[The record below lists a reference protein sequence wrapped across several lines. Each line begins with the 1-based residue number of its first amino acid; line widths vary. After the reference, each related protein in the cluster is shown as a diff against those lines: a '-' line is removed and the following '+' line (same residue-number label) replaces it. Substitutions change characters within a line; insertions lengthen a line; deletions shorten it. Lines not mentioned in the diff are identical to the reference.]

1 MIGKSLS
8 GVVYCKDKMEKINS
22 LSEGYEVTAKDF
34 DYGKVAFIYLMFC
47 TVLTKVQAYGEKKLN
62 QKGFRKEAL

>member
-47 TVLTKVQAYGEKKLN
+47 TILNYVQKVIE
-62 QKGFRKEAL
+62 QKWNIAGK